1 MPIELGGIVLYRIHR
16 MSTSEQTDFVAHR
29 VPGLDGDISQD
40 MGRPSV
46 KIMIEGIFYG
56 ESALD
61 DMERLR
67 EFYKAR
73 EPMDFLA
80 DLTGEAYFAQV
91 LLEEFAVRQEAL
103 SPEQFSYHLVIAEY
117 VEPPE
122 PTTDIGLES
131 PDIVDALAVEAEGF
145 MDLIQLP
152 DLLSIPNFGDP
163 TEPLQSVL
171 DGIKGSL
178 ESLTDTAS
186 NLSDLYGEEE

>member
-1 MPIELGGIVLYRIHR
+1 
-16 MSTSEQTDFVAHR
+16 
-29 VPGLDGDISQD
+29 

-56 ESALD
+56 ESGMD

-103 SPEQFSYHLVIAEY
+103 SP
-117 VEPPE
+117 
-122 PTTDIGLES
+122 
-131 PDIVDALAVEAEGF
+131 
-145 MDLIQLP
+145 
-152 DLLSIPNFGDP
+152 
-163 TEPLQSVL
+163 
-171 DGIKGSL
+171 
-178 ESLTDTAS
+178 
-186 NLSDLYGEEE
+186 